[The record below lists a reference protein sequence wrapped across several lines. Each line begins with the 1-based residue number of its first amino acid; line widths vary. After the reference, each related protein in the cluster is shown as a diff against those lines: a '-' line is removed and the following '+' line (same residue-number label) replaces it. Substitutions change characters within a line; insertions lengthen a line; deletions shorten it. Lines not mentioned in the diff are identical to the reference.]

1 MPPCDLHTAGRD
13 RSRRSEQMSGTDS
26 LSREGSELVADHLDA
41 CFRDQAL
48 SGKGW
53 DALQHMWRVAEQ
65 HIADA
70 EDLWVW
76 VDGSDESRE
85 QEARQHLL
93 AAAANLLNI
102 SSMVETMRRAAR

>member
-1 MPPCDLHTAGRD
+1 M
-13 RSRRSEQMSGTDS
+13 SRTDS
-26 LSREGSELVADHLDA
+26 LSQEGSELVADHLDA

-53 DALQHMWRVAEQ
+53 DALQHMWRVAER

-76 VDGSDESRE
+76 VDGGDESRE
-85 QEARQHLL
+85 KEARQHLV
-93 AAAANLLNI
+93 AAAASLLDLA
-102 SSMVETMRRAAR
+102 SHVDAMRRAAR

>member
-1 MPPCDLHTAGRD
+1 
-13 RSRRSEQMSGTDS
+13 MSGTDS
-26 LSREGSELVADHLDA
+26 LSMEGSELVADHLDA

-53 DALQHMWRVAEQ
+53 DALQHMWRVAER

-76 VDGSDESRE
+76 VDGSGESRE
-85 QEARQHLL
+85 KEARQHLV
-93 AAAANLLNI
+93 AAAASLLAI
-102 SSMVETMRRAAR
+102 TSHIEAIRRGAR